1 MASYGITGHEQ
12 KPIVMGE
19 FGAFRHAYPTAA
31 SAVDAL
37 VALQKESCTYGIAG
51 WLLWTWDTSN
61 QPDPLWNALDDNGA
75 LEHALGPADRPDP
88 CAG

>member
-37 VALQKESCTYGIAG
+37 VALQKRIMRLRDRRLA
-51 WLLWTWDTSN
+51 
-61 QPDPLWNALDDNGA
+61 PLD
-75 LEHALGPADRPDP
+75 LGHIEPT
-88 CAG
+88 